1 MGWAKKVPLP
11 KICHTY
17 PTMMK
22 LGSYTL
28 SKEDSKNIKQVT
40 EPMSSANITV
50 RNTHGGVLLLK
61 VTIHHGCFSR
71 FLNCTYG
78 TKSRNASHIRNTF
91 KKAVQKLEVL
101 NRIFS
106 FLDPRKKKT
115 CI

>member
-1 MGWAKKVPLP
+1 MRWAKKVPLP

-28 SKEDSKNIKQVT
+28 SKEDPKNIKQVT

-50 RNTHGGVLLLK
+50 KNTHGGVLLLK
-61 VTIHHGCFSR
+61 VTIHHVCFSR

-78 TKSRNASHIRNTF
+78 TKSRNALHI
-91 KKAVQKLEVL
+91 KKYRYILHF
-101 NRIFS
+101 I
-106 FLDPRKKKT
+106 T
-115 CI
+115 